1 MSDVPDESGGSIPR
15 DDADAVLGSD
25 DSARF
30 TTAAR
35 ALILGNALSG
45 SSALSGL
52 QSDIAALGFGRL
64 PRYWGGWDARQEAV
78 ARSDDVLQQFGV
90 LEEVQAQEGAQLVPA
105 SGGEATPRREARLPL
120 WERLAAEPSVP
131 DSIAWLRLLM
141 TDEEPV
147 AAVAAA
153 VSMSYW
159 RGRKDVEIPRP
170 LAVAPAL
177 LDRYTAASDPVAAAV
192 ATAARPPEEP
202 AVLRKRPRQTDGSVG
217 LMVHGTGAWRGT
229 WWEPGGDFHTYV
241 KETLCGGLYSGGMP
255 YSWSGAYRRSHR
267 RKAAERLAKWV
278 TEASD
283 GTVCCL
289 FAHSYGGVIALMSTV
304 YGVRIKQLVLLSV
317 PYEMEPVEWRNIDR
331 AVSLRIHGDLV
342 LLAARRRQRFTEN
355 VEEHW
360 LPQWFV
366 SHSDSHDPAVWDAEA
381 CKDMLK
387 L

>member
-1 MSDVPDESGGSIPR
+1 MPDDFGRAVPR

-35 ALILGNALSG
+35 ALILGNALSA
-45 SSALSGL
+45 SPALSGL
-52 QSDIAALGFGRL
+52 ESDIGALGFSAV
-64 PRYWGGWDARQEAV
+64 PRYWGGWDQRQEAV
-78 ARSDDVLQQFGV
+78 ARSDDVLRQFGV
-90 LEEVQAQEGAQLVPA
+90 LEEVQAQEVGQVLPA
-105 SGGEATPRREARLPL
+105 LRGEATPRREARLPL
-120 WERLAAEPSVP
+120 WRRLAAEPSVS

-153 VSMSYW
+153 VSLSYW
-159 RGRKDVEIPRP
+159 RRRKEVEIPFP

-177 LDRYTAASDPVAAAV
+177 VDRYTAASDPVAAAV
-192 ATAARPPEEP
+192 ASAARPPEEF
-202 AVLRKRPRQTDGSVG
+202 AVPRGRPRQIDGSIG
-217 LMVHGTGAWRGT
+217 LIVHGTGAWRGT
-229 WWEPGGDFHTYV
+229 WWDPGGDFHTYA
-241 KETLCGGLYSGGMP
+241 KLTLCGGLYSGGMP
-255 YSWSGAYRRSHR
+255 FSWSGAYRGSHR

-278 TEASD
+278 MEASD

-289 FAHSYGGVIALMSTV
+289 YAHSYGGVIALMSNV
-304 YGVRIKQLVLLSV
+304 YGVKIKQLVLLSV
-317 PYEMEPVEWRNIDR
+317 PYEAEPVEWRNIDR
-331 AVSLRIHGDLV
+331 AMSLRIHRDLV

-366 SHSDSHDPAVWDAEA
+366 SHSDSHDPDVWDAED
-381 CKDMLK
+381 CKGMLK